1 MHESIRAQIKKP
13 NNMFTGIIEAV
24 GTIKAIN
31 VNGQGARLVIATN
44 NLDMSDV
51 KLGDSIATNGICL
64 TVVDF
69 DNKSYSADVSNETLQ
84 RTGFANYGV
93 GMSVNLEKAMLAST
107 RFGGHMVSG
116 HVDGISEVL
125 SIINNGNSIE
135 YWLSMPNDLA
145 HYIAEKGSVT
155 IDGTSLTVNALE
167 QNKFRLTIV
176 PHTVKE
182 TVFSHYKVGTKVNL
196 EVDLIA
202 RYLERLLTK
211 EEHAQNKPSGVS
223 ESLLHKAGFIK

>member
-1 MHESIRAQIKKP
+1 
-13 NNMFTGIIEAV
+13 MFTGIIEAV

-31 VNGQGARLVIATN
+31 INAQGARLVIATN
-44 NLDMSDV
+44 NLNMSDV

-64 TVVDF
+64 TVVDY
-69 DNKSYSADVSNETLQ
+69 DQHSYSVDVSNETLN
-84 RTGFANYGV
+84 RTGFANYDV
-93 GMSVNLEKAMLAST
+93 GMAVNLEKAMLAST

-116 HVDGISEVL
+116 HVDGVSEIL
-125 SIINNGNSIE
+125 SITNNGNSIE
-135 YWLSMPNDLA
+135 YWLSMPSDIA

-155 IDGTSLTVNALE
+155 IDGTSLTVNALSDG
-167 QNKFRLTIV
+167 KFRLTIV

-182 TVFSHYKVGTKVNL
+182 TVFAHYQVGTKVNL

-211 EEHAQNKPSGVS
+211 DGAGYEVEPKSNVT
-223 ESLLHKAGFIK
+223 ESSLQKAGFIK

>member
-1 MHESIRAQIKKP
+1 
-13 NNMFTGIIEAV
+13 MFTGIIEAV

-31 VNGQGARLVIATN
+31 INAQGARLVIATN
-44 NLDMSDV
+44 NLNMSDV

-64 TVVDF
+64 TVVDY
-69 DNKSYSADVSNETLQ
+69 DQHSYSVDVSNETLN
-84 RTGFANYGV
+84 RTGFANYDV
-93 GMSVNLEKAMLAST
+93 GMAVNLEKAMLGST

-116 HVDGISEVL
+116 HVDGVSEIL
-125 SIINNGNSIE
+125 SITNNGNSIE
-135 YWLSMPNDLA
+135 YWLSMPSDIA

-155 IDGTSLTVNALE
+155 IDGTSLTVNALSDG
-167 QNKFRLTIV
+167 KFRLTIV

-182 TVFSHYKVGTKVNL
+182 TVFSHYQVGTKVNL

-211 EEHAQNKPSGVS
+211 DGTGYEVEPKSNVT
-223 ESLLHKAGFIK
+223 ESSLHKAGFIK